1 MPSHCGRSSLSLFY
15 LIHPLGN
22 EDQYLCRVTKLA
34 KEFGDN
40 RDCVLNFSY
49 LLILYASIEKLYSE
63 RCIFLSLKFHI
74 TKHFHPLEC
83 LPVRTSC

>member
-1 MPSHCGRSSLSLFY
+1 MPSHCGLNSLSLFY

-22 EDQYLCRVTKLA
+22 EDQYLVRVTKLA

-40 RDCVLNFSY
+40 RDCVLNLKS
-49 LLILYASIEKLYSE
+49 LKLYANIEKLYSE
-63 RCIFLSLKFHI
+63 GYILLSLKFHI